1 LFLIK
6 TYSLKAWGCVFYVFI
21 LVFIRNFKKCTRL
34 LRQLADSAGKGGKI
48 MEKILLYIF
57 LWSCVVYTTYK
68 LLEFITKKIL
78 GGRTA
83 QEKAE
88 EKRLRKRHT
97 VDSAPSVV
105 DPPIL

>member
-34 LRQLADSAGKGGKI
+34 LRQLADSAGKGGKMI
-48 MEKILLYIF
+48 EKILWYVF
-57 LWSCVVYTTYK
+57 LIICVSYSIYK
-68 LLEFITKKIL
+68 FLDFLAEKII
-78 GGRTA
+78 GERA
-83 QEKAE
+83 VKEMAE
-88 EKRLRKRHT
+88 EKRLRKRHI
-97 VDSAPSVV
+97 VDPAPSVI